1 MSSGHV
7 DAPWR
12 EVPRM
17 LNTISG
23 PEIAVE
29 ARAGFGMG
37 AVLPSGVRTAQ
48 PSCTG
53 VALARR
59 RVFWAADV
67 FGRSHM
73 AADLS
78 VALGQRNSGKQYPH
92 TTRIAA
98 PSGDTEGPHT
108 AREPV

>member
-1 MSSGHV
+1 M
-7 DAPWR
+7 
-12 EVPRM
+12 M

-23 PEIAVE
+23 LETAAE

-37 AVLPSGVRTAQ
+37 AVLPSGVRPAQ
-48 PSCTG
+48 PLCTG
-53 VALARR
+53 AALARPR
-59 RVFWAADV
+59 AFWAADV
-67 FGRSHM
+67 LGQRK

-92 TTRIAA
+92 TTRIAV
-98 PSGDTEGPHT
+98 PSGDAKGPHT

>member
-1 MSSGHV
+1 
-7 DAPWR
+7 
-12 EVPRM
+12 M

-23 PEIAVE
+23 FETVAE
-29 ARAGFGMG
+29 AHAGFGLG
-37 AVLPSGVRTAQ
+37 AVLPSGVPTAQ

-53 VALARR
+53 ALLVDPRA
-59 RVFWAADV
+59 FWAADV
-67 FGRSHM
+67 FAKRRM
-73 AADLS
+73 AADLN

-98 PSGDTEGPHT
+98 PSGDAKGPHP